1 MFKKFAYLPL
11 ALTLLVLSAPTGK
24 ALAQSSSTS
33 DVTTG
38 TDPVPHV
45 TSDSLVVLRVVLAVL
60 GVA

>member
-11 ALTLLVLSAPTGK
+11 ALTLLVLSAPAGK
-24 ALAQSSSTS
+24 ALAQSSSTPG
-33 DVTTG
+33 VVTG

-45 TSDSLVVLRVVLAVL
+45 TLAPADVLRIALAVL